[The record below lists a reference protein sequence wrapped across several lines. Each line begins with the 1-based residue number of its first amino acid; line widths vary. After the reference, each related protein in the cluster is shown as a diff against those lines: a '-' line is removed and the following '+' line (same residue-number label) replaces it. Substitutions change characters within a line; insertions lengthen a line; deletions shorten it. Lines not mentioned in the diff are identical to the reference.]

1 MSFIFRFA
9 NRLDERGCDLLSAV
23 LVWLLHAIT
32 EHRRR
37 LPTTLRRARG
47 SLRRIITQWK
57 VLTGHAEPVFFPRFR
72 RGGNRTPE
80 HVEREVV
87 RLHIEQKHLHAGQL
101 ALLLERVSGIHL
113 SRETVR
119 KILGRR
125 HDLIDGIKLE
135 RKKPKLKIHV
145 SGPRRLWGIDLTLVW
160 ILGTF
165 PAWVLGI
172 IDYHGSR
179 LTALERV
186 RWPNTAE
193 VIRVFDRAVL
203 EHGAPA
209 RLLSDNGAVF
219 KSLAFELM
227 LCRHDIDHTFTK
239 PRHPWTNGR
248 IERLFRT
255 FKETIFTG
263 RWLITSTAQL
273 DRFCKDFL
281 TFYNRDRFHSAFDG
295 RTPDEV
301 YFARPKRKRPLG
313 RVTYFDGALNW
324 YRFG

>member
-1 MSFIFRFA
+1 MIGFA
-9 NRLDERGCDLLSAV
+9 GIRTL
-23 LVWLLHAIT
+23 LVWLLQAT
-32 EHRRR
+32 VEHRRKFK
-37 LPTTLRRARG
+37 TTTGLLQG
-47 SLRRIITQWK
+47 SLNRIIKQWR
-57 VLTGHAEPVFFPRFR
+57 VLTGQADPVFLPRFH

-80 HVEREVV
+80 HIEREVV
-87 RLHIEQKHLHAGQL
+87 RLHVEQKHLRSGQL
-101 ALLLERVSGIHL
+101 AALLERVSGVRL

-119 KILGRR
+119 KILTRR
-125 HDLIDGIKLE
+125 QDLVLE
-135 RKKPKLKIHV
+135 LKTARKKPKRKIYV

-160 ILGTF
+160 ILGIF
-165 PAWVLGI
+165 PVWILGVV
-172 IDYHGSR
+172 DYHGSR
-179 LTALERV
+179 LMALERV

-193 VIRVFDRAVL
+193 VIRVVERTFA

-219 KSLAFELM
+219 KAFDFELF
-227 LCRHDIDHTFTK
+227 LCKHGVDHTFTK

-255 FKETIFTG
+255 FKETIFTS
-263 RWLITSTAQL
+263 RWLITSTRQV
-273 DRFCKDFL
+273 DRFCKDFV
-281 TFYNRDRFHSAFDG
+281 TFYNRDRFHSSFNN

-301 YFARPKRKRPLG
+301 YFARPRRKRPIG